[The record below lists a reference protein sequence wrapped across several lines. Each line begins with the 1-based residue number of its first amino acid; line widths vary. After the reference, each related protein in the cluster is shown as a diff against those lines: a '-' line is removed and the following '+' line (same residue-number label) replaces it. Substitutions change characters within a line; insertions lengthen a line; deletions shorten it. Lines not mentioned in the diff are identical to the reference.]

1 MKITREVD
9 IFQCPPSI
17 KYCFMPLDMVKAED
31 IKITDYVRVW
41 HGEIELDGVPD
52 GAPEENI
59 QKAICEKCFCHFQD
73 GQDKTFFGRS
83 LSTSDIIR
91 VRKDNTFHYYYCD
104 FVGWKWIKT
113 QGIGT
118 QGIGK

>member
-41 HGEIELDGVPD
+41 HGKIELNNVPEGLAETD
-52 GAPEENI
+52 I
-59 QKAICEKCFCHFQD
+59 QKAVCEKCFCFFQD
-73 GQDKTFFGRS
+73 GRYKTFFGRS

-104 FVGWKWIKT
+104 SVGWKWIKT

>member
-1 MKITREVD
+1 MKLTREVD
-9 IFQCPPSI
+9 IFQCPHSI

-41 HGEIELDGVPD
+41 HGEIELCGVPD
-52 GAPEENI
+52 GVPEENN

-73 GQDKTFFGRS
+73 GEDKTFFGRS
-83 LSTSDIIR
+83 ITTSDIIR

-104 FVGWKWIKT
+104 LVGWKLIKT
-113 QGIGT
+113 QSIG
-118 QGIGK
+118 G